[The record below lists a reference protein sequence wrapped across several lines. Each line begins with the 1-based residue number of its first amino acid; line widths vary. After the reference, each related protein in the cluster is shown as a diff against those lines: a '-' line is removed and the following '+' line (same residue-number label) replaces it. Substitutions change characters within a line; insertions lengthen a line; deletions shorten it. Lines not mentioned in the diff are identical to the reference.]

1 MSDSIRESV
10 GTALARS
17 DLAGNPAE
25 IRRAQPHLGTFV
37 EISVAGAPLH
47 DMEGAVAAAFAA
59 VADVHRLMSF
69 HENNSDVARLNRM
82 AASAP
87 VAVHAW
93 TYQVL
98 ETAAEVHR
106 RSGGSFDIAVAPV
119 LQALGLLPSG
129 QGDASARAT
138 RAGAEAI
145 ELMEEKRV
153 RFREPSVRIDLGGIA
168 KGFAVDCA
176 VDVLRRQGM
185 PCGLVNAGGDLAAF
199 GPQPRTIHIR
209 DPRSPDRLIC
219 TVDVMNEALASSGG
233 RLDPMRTTKPG
244 QPAVIAPRTGAPAH
258 AVHGATV
265 RASTCMIADA
275 LTKVVMVA
283 GERAAA
289 PLEHF
294 RASAIFIASDGD
306 VRATADW

>member
-1 MSDSIRESV
+1 MSDSTRESV
-10 GTALARS
+10 GTAHARG
-17 DLAGNPAE
+17 DLPGTAAE

-37 EISVAGAPLH
+37 EISVAGAPLL

-69 HENNSDVARLNRM
+69 HESNSDVARLNRM
-82 AASAP
+82 AASEP

-98 ETAAEVHR
+98 ATAAEVHR
-106 RSGGSFDIAVAPV
+106 RSGGAFDIAVAPV
-119 LQALGLLPSG
+119 LQALGMLPSD
-129 QGDASARAT
+129 QGDASARAM

-153 RFREPSVRIDLGGIA
+153 RFRAPSVRIDLGGIA

-176 VDVLRRQGM
+176 VDVLRRHGM

-199 GPQPRTIHIR
+199 GPHPRTIHIR

-233 RLDPMRTTKPG
+233 RLDPMRSTTPG
-244 QPAVIAPRTGAPAH
+244 QTAVIAPRTGAPAR

-265 RASTCMIADA
+265 RASRCMIADA

-283 GERAAA
+283 GEGAAA

-306 VRATADW
+306 VRVTADW